1 MMLITSLNPTD
12 KRLSLAIL
20 KVYLKRWRI
29 EEYFRFK
36 KQQFNFENI
45 RVRSLNSIRTINL
58 LLSITIGF
66 IAILSQRKKESI
78 LVLLILKISKR
89 IYDIPEFDYYAL
101 ADGIY
106 TILQKIKTGI
116 KSFIKSRSRKR
127 KSQQLT
133 IADAFV

>member
-1 MMLITSLNPTD
+1 MINYN
-12 KRLSLAIL
+12 RLSYQI
-20 KVYLKRWRI
+20 KRNLSTFSNKISKDISRPKSKFI
-29 EEYFRFK
+29 FQMMYGFLE
-36 KQQFNFENI
+36 
-45 RVRSLNSIRTINL
+45 SNSI
-58 LLSITIGF
+58 LLSN
-66 IAILSQRKKESI
+66 IARKKESI

-106 TILQKIKTGI
+106 TILQKTKTGI